1 MKKNLFALL
10 MLFLLQSC
18 WYIGAEDDFVRMD
31 AYKPI
36 TQPRAEFEKT
46 MELTAERQVVNSGK
60 IYIKN
65 ELIYLNEKGEGFH
78 IIDNSDPENPKPL
91 AFLRIPLS
99 TDLAIRGNT
108 IYVHHAVDLV
118 AFNYS
123 MVNNSL
129 NILHRERNVFPA
141 LLSPEGWNADYYE
154 VPEDHIVIGYEEVN

>member
-1 MKKNLFALL
+1 MKKNLFAII

-18 WYIGAEDDFVRMD
+18 WYNEVEDDFVRMD
-31 AYKPI
+31 AYQPI
-36 TQPRAEFEKT
+36 TQSRADFEKT

-60 IYIKN
+60 IYIKD

-99 TDLAIRGNT
+99 TDLAIRNNT

-123 MVNNSL
+123 VVNNSL
-129 NILHRERNVFPA
+129 NILHREKNVFPA
-141 LLSPEGWNADYYE
+141 LRSPEGWDAENYE
-154 VPEDHIVIGYEEVN
+154 IPEDHIVIGYEEVN